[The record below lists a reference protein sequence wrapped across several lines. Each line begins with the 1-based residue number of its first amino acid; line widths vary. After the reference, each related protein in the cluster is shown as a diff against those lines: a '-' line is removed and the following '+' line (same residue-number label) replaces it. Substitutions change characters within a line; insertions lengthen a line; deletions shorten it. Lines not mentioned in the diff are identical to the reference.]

1 MRRLTQLFVNRP
13 PLVFVILALVALLGG
28 FAMATLVQQNFPNV
42 DFPTINVSASYP
54 GASPS
59 ELRDAVVR
67 PLEDA
72 IAGAPGLDHINTSIQ
87 QNQASISAS
96 FTLDTNKTTDLV
108 EVQDR
113 ILIASSS
120 LPTDLAAPSV
130 RSFDPSQTT
139 VVTMS
144 LSSHSLSLQG
154 LSAIVTDHI
163 VPTLEQVD
171 GISNVNAGGT
181 VTPALEVEVDP
192 EKLAGFGFT
201 ADDVAS
207 AIQQNNVR
215 APGGLVYGGN
225 RETSIDVRGDIQ
237 TAPTI
242 ANLVLTGST
251 AQLLG
256 ATSPSGTVT
265 QKYTGTTGSLNQAL
279 QLGSGAVTGAAASA
293 TNPWSTSARLPRIG
307 DVATVVDTYE
317 AKRVTSYV
325 GTGFAISLSAQKAAG
340 ASEVTAGEAVI
351 AALPQLEAQYP
362 DIQFKVLNV
371 QSDFTKQQLWS
382 VVQTLLEAVVF
393 TGIAMLFFLRSWRNA
408 IVVMI
413 AIPTSLLV
421 TLFAMKL
428 LNFTV
433 DTVSLLAMTLII
445 GILVDDSIVVLEN
458 IERHFEDGE
467 GPRTAAILGR
477 AEIGPAAIVITLV
490 DVVVFLP
497 IAFLPGQVGRFLS
510 EFGVVVTVAT
520 LTSLAVSFT
529 ITPALAGN
537 WSLLSA
543 WRPWGLI
550 NGFSHQ
556 FERLRDFYSQH
567 TLAWTLRHGVIV
579 ALVCAAL
586 TAGALALIPLGF
598 VGFEF
603 IPAVDRG
610 QIFVQVQ
617 YPTGTPLTTTDAAIR
632 TLDTA
637 FSQIDDVDR
646 TTSTA
651 GSYQAG
657 FGGGIN
663 LGSDGQI
670 TVFLKDARKHSTTQ
684 IAGMMTG
691 IGHRLVPD
699 AKVIAIPA
707 TGTRGG
713 NAQPIDLTLST
724 TRGEPDAYVA
734 PVLQALSDTP
744 GVVNANSSAQQLSP
758 QMDIEFNRERARA
771 LDVNIGTAAQAI
783 HAAFGGLAVT
793 QFDTTNGTKYVQITY
808 PLSYQTKLS
817 SLTNIALRANNGDI
831 VHLGDIAY
839 VKNNPQQALLTRV
852 NRETVVHIGANL
864 EPGAT
869 QTVVVQAFMKRLA
882 ALHLPDTVLVVPAAG
897 GNQASVAQ
905 TAGGL
910 GLSLLLSFLLVYLLM
925 IALYDAYIA
934 PAIIMFS
941 IPVAAFGALGSLAI
955 THQTLNM
962 FSLIGV
968 IMLVGLVSK
977 NGILLVDFAH
987 ERVLLGMDKLTAIR
1001 QAARARFRPILMT
1014 TTSMIAGMLPLAL
1027 ALDAGSASK
1036 RSLGTVVIGGLTS
1049 SLILTLLLIPV
1060 VYMWIAPGP
1069 PKSLESGAL
1078 ERDGATA
1085 RPASR
1090 SEVESR

>member
-1 MRRLTQLFVNRP
+1 MRRITQAFVNRP
-13 PLVFVILALVALLGG
+13 PLVFVLIALVALLGG
-28 FAMATLVQQNFPNV
+28 FSMATLVQQNFPNV
-42 DFPTINVSASYP
+42 DFPTISVSASYP
-54 GASPS
+54 GASPT

-67 PLEDA
+67 PLEDS

-87 QNQASISAS
+87 QNQATISAS
-96 FTLDTNKTTDLV
+96 FTLDTDKTTDLA

-113 ILIASSS
+113 ILIASSA
-120 LPTDLAAPSV
+120 LPTDLAAPTV

-139 VVTMS
+139 VVTLS
-144 LSSHSLSLQG
+144 LSSRSLSIQG

-163 VPTLEQVD
+163 VPTLEQVN

-181 VTPALEVEVDP
+181 VTPALEVVIDP
-192 EKLAGFGFT
+192 NRLAGLGFT
-201 ADDVAS
+201 PDDVAS
-207 AIQQNNVR
+207 AIQSNNVR
-215 APGGLVYGGN
+215 APGGLVYSGN
-225 RETSIDVRGDIQ
+225 RETSLDIRGDVQ
-237 TAPTI
+237 TPATI
-242 ANLVLTGST
+242 ANLVLSSST

-265 QKYTGTTGSLNQAL
+265 QRYATTTGALNQAL
-279 QLGSGAVTGAAASA
+279 TLSGGNVASSGAGAT
-293 TNPWSTSARLPRIG
+293 TNPWSTSALLPKISDIG
-307 DVATVVDTYE
+307 AVYDTYE

-340 ASEVTAGEAVI
+340 ASEVTAGEAVL
-351 AALPQLEAQYP
+351 AALPDLEAQYP

-382 VVQTLLEAVVF
+382 VVQTLLEAIVF

-408 IVVMI
+408 VVVMI

-467 GPRTAAILGR
+467 GPRTSAILGR
-477 AEIGPAAIVITLV
+477 AEIGPAAVVITLV

-529 ITPALAGN
+529 ITPSLAGN
-537 WSLLSA
+537 WSLLST
-543 WRPWGLI
+543 WRPWGI
-550 NGFSHQ
+550 VDGFTHQ
-556 FERLRDFYSQH
+556 FERLRRFYSERI
-567 TLAWTLRHGVIV
+567 LAWSLKHGIIV

-586 TAGALALIPLGF
+586 TVGAIALIPLGF

-610 QIFVQVQ
+610 QIFVTVQ
-617 YPTGTPLTTTDAAIR
+617 FPTGAPLTATDAAIKK
-632 TLDTA
+632 LDVA
-637 FSQIDDVDR
+637 YNEISDVQR

-651 GSYQAG
+651 GSYSAG
-657 FGGGIN
+657 FGGSIA
-663 LGSDGQI
+663 LGSTGQI
-670 TVFLKDARKHSTTQ
+670 TVFLNDNRKHSTTE
-684 IAGMMTG
+684 IARQMTV

-724 TRGEPDAYVA
+724 TRGEPDAYVQ
-734 PVLQALSDTP
+734 PVLTALQNTP
-744 GVVNANSSAQQLSP
+744 GTLNVNSSAQQLSP

-771 LDVNIGTAAQAI
+771 LDVNIGNAAQAI

-793 QFDTTNGTKYVQITY
+793 EFDTVNGTKYVQITY
-808 PLSYQTKLS
+808 PLSYQTS
-817 SLTNIALRANNGDI
+817 IASLMRVALRANNGNI

-839 VKNNPQQALLTRV
+839 LKNDPQQPLLTRV
-852 NRETVVHIGANL
+852 NRQTVVHIDANL
-864 EPGAT
+864 EPGAV
-869 QTVVVQAFMKRLA
+869 QTVVVANFMKRLA
-882 ALHLPDTVLVVPAAG
+882 ALHLPDIVQVQAAAG

-910 GLSLLLSFLLVYLLM
+910 GISLMLSFLLVYLLM
-925 IALYDAYIA
+925 IALYNAYLA
-934 PAIIMFS
+934 PAVIMFS
-941 IPVAAFGALGSLAI
+941 IPVAAFGAIGSLAI

-968 IMLVGLVSK
+968 VMLVGLVSK

-987 ERVLLGMDKLTAIR
+987 ERVLLGMDKLSAIR
-1001 QAARARFRPILMT
+1001 EATRARFRPIFMT
-1014 TTSMIAGMLPLAL
+1014 TCSMIAGMLPLAL

-1060 VYMWIAPGP
+1060 MYMWIAPGP
-1069 PKSLESGAL
+1069 PKQHPAGEPAPGDLHVALES
-1078 ERDGATA
+1078 R
-1085 RPASR
+1085 
-1090 SEVESR
+1090 

>member
-1 MRRLTQLFVNRP
+1 MRRITQAFVNRP
-13 PLVFVILALVALLGG
+13 PLVFVLIALVALLGG
-28 FAMATLVQQNFPNV
+28 FSMATLVQQNFPNV
-42 DFPTINVSASYP
+42 DFPTITVSASYP
-54 GASPS
+54 GASPT

-67 PLEDA
+67 PLEDS

-87 QNQASISAS
+87 QNQATISAS
-96 FTLDTNKTTDLV
+96 FTLDTDKTTDLA

-113 ILIASSS
+113 ILIASSA
-120 LPTDLAAPSV
+120 LPTDLAAPTV

-139 VVTMS
+139 VVTLS
-144 LSSHSLSLQG
+144 LSSRSLSIQG

-163 VPTLEQVD
+163 VPTLEQVN

-181 VTPALEVEVDP
+181 VTSALEVVIDP
-192 EKLAGFGFT
+192 NKLAGLGFT
-201 ADDVAS
+201 PDDVAS
-207 AIQQNNVR
+207 AIQSNNVR
-215 APGGLVYGGN
+215 APGGLVYTSN
-225 RETSIDVRGDIQ
+225 RETSLDIRGDVQ
-237 TAPTI
+237 TPATI
-242 ANLVLTGST
+242 ANLVLSSST

-265 QKYTGTTGSLNQAL
+265 QRYATTTGSLNQAL
-279 QLGSGAVTGAAASA
+279 TLSGGNVATSGAGSA
-293 TNPWSTSARLPRIG
+293 TTDPWSTSARLPKISDIG
-307 DVATVVDTYE
+307 AVYDTYE
-317 AKRVTSYV
+317 PKRVTSYV
-325 GTGFAISLSAQKAAG
+325 GTGFAISLAAQKAAG

-351 AALPQLEAQYP
+351 AALPSLEAQYP
-362 DIQFKVLNV
+362 DIQFNVLNV

-382 VVQTLLEAVVF
+382 VVQTLLEAIAF

-408 IVVMI
+408 VVVMI

-477 AEIGPAAIVITLV
+477 AEIGPAAVVITLV

-529 ITPALAGN
+529 ITPSLAGN

-543 WRPWGLI
+543 WRPWRI
-550 NGFSHQ
+550 VDAFTHQ
-556 FERLRDFYSQH
+556 FERLRAFY
-567 TLAWTLRHGVIV
+567 TERILAWSLKHGVIV
-579 ALVCAAL
+579 AVVCAAL
-586 TAGALALIPLGF
+586 TAGAIALIPLGF

-610 QIFVQVQ
+610 QIFVTVQ
-617 YPTGTPLTTTDAAIR
+617 FPTGAPLTATDAAIK

-637 FSQIDDVDR
+637 FNGISDVQR

-651 GSYQAG
+651 GSYSAG
-657 FGGGIN
+657 FGGSIA
-663 LGSDGQI
+663 LGSTGQI
-670 TVFLKDARKHSTTQ
+670 TVFLNDDRKHTTTE
-684 IAGMMTG
+684 IARQMTA

-724 TRGEPDAYVA
+724 TRGEPDAYVP
-734 PVLQALSDTP
+734 PVLTALENTP
-744 GVVNANSSAQQLSP
+744 GTLNVNSSAQQLSP

-771 LDVNIGTAAQAI
+771 LDVNIGNAAQAI

-793 QFDTTNGTKYVQITY
+793 EFDTANGTKYVQITY
-808 PLSYQTKLS
+808 PLSYQTS
-817 SLTNIALRANNGDI
+817 IASLMRVALRANNGNI

-839 VKNNPQQALLTRV
+839 LKNDPQQPLLTRV
-852 NRETVVHIGANL
+852 NRQTVVHIDANL
-864 EPGAT
+864 APGAV
-869 QTVVVQAFMKRLA
+869 QTVVIADFYNRLK
-882 ALHLPDTVLVVPAAG
+882 ALHLPDIVQVSAAAG

-910 GLSLLLSFLLVYLLM
+910 GISLLLSFLLVYLLM
-925 IALYDAYIA
+925 IALYNAYLA
-934 PAIIMFS
+934 PAVIMFS

-968 IMLVGLVSK
+968 VMLVGLVSK

-987 ERVLLGMDKLTAIR
+987 ERVLVGMDKLSAIR
-1001 QAARARFRPILMT
+1001 EATRARFRPIFMT
-1014 TTSMIAGMLPLAL
+1014 TCSMIAGMLPLAL

-1069 PKSLESGAL
+1069 PKTQPAGEPAARDLPVPLES
-1078 ERDGATA
+1078 R
-1085 RPASR
+1085 
-1090 SEVESR
+1090 